1 MSGAPG
7 SPGHVARVLLV
18 LLDGYRRWI
27 SPLLGPRCRFA
38 PSCSAYAAQAVT
50 VHGAARGSW
59 LAVRRI
65 ARCHPFHPGG
75 HDPVPPVRQG
85 VRARRTRLGPRPS
98 THAAAPHP
106 APALLDAPP
115 DASEQTRA

>member
-1 MSGAPG
+1 MRPAP
-7 SPGHVARVLLV
+7 PGPGRVARLLLV

-38 PSCSAYAAQAVT
+38 PSCSAYAAQAVRE
-50 VHGAARGSW
+50 HGAARGSW
-59 LAVRRI
+59 LAVRRV

-75 HDPVPPVRQG
+75 HDPVPP
-85 VRARRTRLGPRPS
+85 ARRTRVEPRPS
-98 THAAAPHP
+98 TDAPLLAA
-106 APALLDAPP
+106 LDALP